1 MDPSKLVV
9 GGVEYPADALRNTAG
24 KRYAITSLKENI
36 PPPHLTMCTR
46 FTSGYGV
53 GCTGANEF
61 DCPYIHLDSNTPIE
75 AGAQTALAT
84 ATTTTAKL
92 YYHQQRLQI
101 VLSPNPEHPSRE
113 KLKNKFHNLYQLE
126 RAVLLEP
133 TDDKVNG
140 DEDHGVAKTGVVEKA
155 IVSTVAESFPPTT
168 INFVLAPPKIIV
180 AIDPIDTK
188 LRDDAIS
195 CEIIKVA
202 RSPKSVLAEVSA
214 LRTISH
220 LIHSLLRMC
229 V

>member
-84 ATTTTAKL
+84 ATTTTE
-92 YYHQQRLQI
+92 I
-101 VLSPNPEHPSRE
+101 VLPSAMSYTSIHAFS
-113 KLKNKFHNLYQLE
+113 LPQT
-126 RAVLLEP
+126 P
-133 TDDKVNG
+133 TMK
-140 DEDHGVAKTGVVEKA
+140 
-155 IVSTVAESFPPTT
+155 
-168 INFVLAPPKIIV
+168 
-180 AIDPIDTK
+180 
-188 LRDDAIS
+188 
-195 CEIIKVA
+195 
-202 RSPKSVLAEVSA
+202 
-214 LRTISH
+214 
-220 LIHSLLRMC
+220 
-229 V
+229 